1 MIATACLEGVDQRRG
16 DGEAGHAPE
25 TDQHLAREPRD
36 PWPLDNYLGRI
47 TKGRIVEAV
56 REAKGDMAADHIRP
70 LKKAEMAKAA
80 EELLTGS
87 GWLPEPLRTP
97 SQIFTPG
104 IDPISLPD
112 AGGEAQSAHNGDEP
126 AMDQS
131 CAGDDASEPS
141 AAATAVAAE

>member
-47 TKGRIVEAV
+47 TKGRIVETV
-56 REAKGDMAADHIRP
+56 REAKGDTAAERIRP
-70 LKKAEMAKAA
+70 LKKAEMAKAT

-97 SQIFTPG
+97 GQTFAPG
-104 IDPISLPD
+104 IEPDPALD
-112 AGGEAQSAHNGDEP
+112 AR
-126 AMDQS
+126 
-131 CAGDDASEPS
+131 
-141 AAATAVAAE
+141 